1 LSEALKTIYSLIWDD
16 FCSWYL
22 EWVKPGFEEPM
33 EEAVY
38 NKTAQYFEELMQ
50 LLHPFMPFVT
60 EEIYH
65 LLRERE
71 DGDDLTLKLLPSINT
86 PSTEVLKTGLILKE
100 IITAIRDARNKNQLK
115 PKDVIQLHL
124 EPSGEFNHEAVKP
137 ILLKQVN
144 ADSLHLVTQTVAQTI
159 SLVVQKEKLYI
170 QTEVSL
176 NSETQKDQLL
186 KDLSYLRGFLSSVEK
201 KLSNEKFVQN
211 AKPEVIE
218 LEKRKQV
225 DTEMKIR
232 IIEESLRQM

>member
-1 LSEALKTIYSLIWDD
+1 
-16 FCSWYL
+16 
-22 EWVKPGFEEPM
+22 M
-33 EEAVY
+33 
-38 NKTAQYFEELMQ
+38 
-50 LLHPFMPFVT
+50 
-60 EEIYH
+60 
-65 LLRERE
+65 
-71 DGDDLTLKLLPSINT
+71 
-86 PSTEVLKTGLILKE
+86 
-100 IITAIRDARNKNQLK
+100 
-115 PKDVIQLHL
+115 
-124 EPSGEFNHEAVKP
+124 
-137 ILLKQVN
+137 N
-144 ADSLHLVTQTVAQTI
+144 ADSLHLVTQSVAKTI

-232 IIEESLRQM
+232 IIEESLKQM